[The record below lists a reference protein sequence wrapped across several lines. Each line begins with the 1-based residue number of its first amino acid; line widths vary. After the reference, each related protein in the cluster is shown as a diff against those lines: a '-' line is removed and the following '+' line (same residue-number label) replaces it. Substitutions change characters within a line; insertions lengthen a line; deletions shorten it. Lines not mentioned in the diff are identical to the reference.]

1 MRGIEEAERKIMR
14 ILEKIQ
20 EEIEGSIVKKDQLWD
35 WVRDLTEVIDEE
47 LRRSLSDC
55 CRVKD
60 VYGDRFTIDCCSLLN
75 IEVQLDYRTISCAEI
90 RGFRIRY

>member
-1 MRGIEEAERKIMR
+1 VKDNWEVERKIMR
-14 ILEKIQ
+14 ILEKIE
-20 EEIEGSIVKKDQLWD
+20 EEIGGSIVTKDQLWD
-35 WVRDLTEVIDEE
+35 WVRNLADIVDKE

-55 CRVKD
+55 CRVKG

-90 RGFRIRY
+90 RGFRIR